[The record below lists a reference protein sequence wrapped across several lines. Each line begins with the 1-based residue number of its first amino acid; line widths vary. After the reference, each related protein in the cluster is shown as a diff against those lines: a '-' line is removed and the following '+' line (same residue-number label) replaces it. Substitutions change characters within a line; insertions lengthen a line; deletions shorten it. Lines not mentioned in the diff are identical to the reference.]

1 MNEKEDKQQKGER
14 KGKMICNRKVG
25 RSVSRRE
32 WQNSNPKAS
41 KKSLIFSPIKLS
53 NGIGKIQTK
62 GLKCA
67 GVSGEN

>member
-41 KKSLIFSPIKLS
+41 KKVSFFHLLNYPMELEKSK
-53 NGIGKIQTK
+53 QK
-62 GLKCA
+62 GLN
-67 GVSGEN
+67 VQE